1 MAATPKRTTEIGPI
15 VSAAHLAEGE
25 MSALSEVEFA
35 LEMANN
41 AFSRW
46 MVRGMAAAG
55 VDGLSALDVL
65 VLHTVA
71 HRARMK
77 TVADICLVLNIEDTH
92 TVTYTLKKL
101 ERLGLVSSSRRGKE
115 KAVAVTSEGEA
126 ACLRY
131 RKIRETLLVEAVKS
145 LGLDETEMSRLA
157 ALLRAL
163 SGHYDQ
169 AARSAVSL

>member
-1 MAATPKRTTEIGPI
+1 MAATPKRNTEIGPI
-15 VSAAHLAEGE
+15 VSAAHLAEGG
-25 MSALSEVEFA
+25 MPALSEVEFA

-131 RKIRETLLVEAVKS
+131 RKIREILLVEAVKS
-145 LGLDETEMSRLA
+145 LGLDEAEMSRLA

>member
-1 MAATPKRTTEIGPI
+1 MAATPKRSTEIGPI
-15 VSAAHLAEGE
+15 VSAAHLAEGG
-25 MSALSEVEFA
+25 MPALSEVEFA

-115 KAVAVTSEGEA
+115 KAVAVTREGEA

-131 RKIRETLLVEAVKS
+131 REIRETLLVEAVKS
-145 LGLDETEMSRLA
+145 LGLDEAEMSRLA